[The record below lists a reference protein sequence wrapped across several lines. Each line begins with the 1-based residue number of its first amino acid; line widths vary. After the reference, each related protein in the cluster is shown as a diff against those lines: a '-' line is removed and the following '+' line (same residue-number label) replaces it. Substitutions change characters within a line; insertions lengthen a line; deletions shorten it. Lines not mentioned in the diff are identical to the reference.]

1 MVSQPPLACADEV
14 IERCLLMAR
23 SRFRNAID
31 QCPARRLSPKA
42 EEANVRGPVVVPVP
56 FLFGRAVAAR
66 LVDAGSLSGD
76 GDPRGQPSG
85 ARLTAYAWWYG
96 RSDRA
101 RRLHRPGKMTLRR
114 VNAMVQK
121 RHWSSVSAYPL
132 CAYCTQLEPRR
143 VSSECPPLVMPLSQ
157 SCKEKLQLQPSS
169 AALLLPSEGGRQ
181 PEKKPLHL

>member
-1 MVSQPPLACADEV
+1 MQGAGAEKV
-14 IERCLLMAR
+14 ILGVNQVVLGLQLMLGGMEGLIAQGV
-23 SRFRNAID
+23 F
-31 QCPARRLSPKA
+31 
-42 EEANVRGPVVVPVP
+42 
-56 FLFGRAVAAR
+56 
-66 LVDAGSLSGD
+66 
-76 GDPRGQPSG
+76 
-85 ARLTAYAWWYG
+85 
-96 RSDRA
+96 
-101 RRLHRPGKMTLRR
+101 HRPGKMTLRS

-169 AALLLPSEGGRQ
+169 AALLLPSEGGCQ